1 MAHPNDTL
9 TDAKILLL
17 AEQHLYSS
25 TNIFGTLNFAR
36 AIVNALAIDAAPPA
50 KDEPSESTS
59 PIALDAPSPAS
70 SGFTPEQILA
80 LAKLASTPDETT
92 DSVRPVTLYAA
103 KTGRFLER
111 FAIIIQQDMQ
121 QRIDARVEPPEA
133 ITPDKTILELLDE
146 LDLSVRLRNSL
157 LAELSNSE
165 HASPLNVNSPA
176 SEFLKLTR
184 EELLCWPN
192 IGRKALNELE
202 AKIKESQL
210 PHPKGWSLQGSNA
223 E

>member
-1 MAHPNDTL
+1 MAHPNDNL
-9 TDAKILLL
+9 TDNQILLL

-59 PIALDAPSPAS
+59 PIALDAPSPDS

-92 DSVRPVTLYAA
+92 DAVRPVTLYAA

-111 FAIIIQQDMQ
+111 FAVIIQQDMQ
-121 QRIDARVEPPEA
+121 RRIEARVEPAEA
-133 ITPDKTILELLDE
+133 IDPDKTILELLDE

-157 LAELSNSE
+157 LAE
-165 HASPLNVNSPA
+165 HASPLLNVNSPA

-184 EELLCWPN
+184 KKLLYWPN
-192 IGRKALNELE
+192 IGQKSLDELE
-202 AKIKESQL
+202 AKLKENGL
-210 PHPKGWSLQGSNA
+210 HLRK
-223 E
+223 ET

>member
-1 MAHPNDTL
+1 MAHLNDNL
-9 TDAKILLL
+9 TDTQILLL

-50 KDEPSESTS
+50 IDEPSESAS
-59 PIALDAPSPAS
+59 LIALNAPSPDS

-92 DSVRPVTLYAA
+92 DAVRPVTLYAA

-121 QRIDARVEPPEA
+121 RRIDARVEPPEG
-133 ITPDKTILELLDE
+133 IDPNKTILELLDE
-146 LDLSVRLRNSL
+146 LDLSVKLRNSL

-176 SEFLKLTR
+176 SEFLQLSR
-184 EELLCWPN
+184 EELLYWPN
-192 IGRKALNELE
+192 IGQKSLDELE
-202 AKIKESQL
+202 AKLKENGL
-210 PHPKGWSLQGSNA
+210 HLRK
-223 E
+223 ET